1 MSIVVCIGIGE
12 ILPASSLGIHV
23 WLRSCGM
30 WKAGA
35 TEPVRF
41 FMFDFDQTLTVFHVF
56 KSLSGW
62 KQEGVCASI
71 PKPHA
76 MSELGQ
82 VARIDELSSGEFA
95 TQGGFPCAAFGG
107 NSRVEEVRRMLQSL
121 QKEDAEMVI
130 CTKGFVGPVQ
140 FCLHVLGLRSYFT
153 QVYGHIG
160 VTYGTSPFDK
170 QVIADPPALAPQFL
184 GEAWQA
190 EWRSKDQLMVKLL
203 QQKGLKSSQGILVE
217 DDPEE
222 VRRANRVCRLGR
234 GSGRIRA
241 MYIFGTSGRRAD
253 PPRSKGEGGNKIS
266 LAQSLG
272 SSSGSPQ
279 RKQSYESPV
288 TTVGEVT
295 PARSWTSSHY
305 ETSPHAGLG
314 TSTFFGTAPPPRQ
327 EGPPLLFT
335 SPTPPP
341 SLVPLAPPAAPMM
354 LSPPV
359 FSGPPCAAP
368 SLPPNIS
375 MCSFQAPPPPPA
387 AAPKMAPQ
395 PYTFHTDSAAASLQS
410 TAANAQGDLDD
421 QSSKST
427 VTKEAPSPEEKEEVS
442 RFDSKSSRRRWADIV
457 NDSDDDDPW
466 NVNTSVGATPSS
478 CSSPVPSSQEP
489 SSAQPTCTTSADTA
503 ALGCTEEPATEDNTE
518 STEEVLEPLHEELHE
533 TSPAPKLE
541 PAASEGKRAKPSCG
555 DQITSIKDCAT
566 DFPCLDI
573 DCSQDSVALST
584 VADSIDCMSSIADCP
599 EVDITESLPDIGE
612 AAGLGG
618 LGSAVKKRKKKK
630 SAKNKKTEV
639 VDLSRTSSVVSEV
652 ASRRS
657 SRSAP
662 SETSSTTSATGK
674 RSASKSQSSKRPD
687 TSQPQGAFPSAKH
700 VSQFQ
705 AGLASCASTICDNP
719 RWAILML
726 LAAVVFGGKCWLRI
740 HAVEDAA
747 DTRIRRMTMF
757 VKEGKG
763 ITSVQMEQLA
773 RLAAGEDLAARGT
786 GTTGC
791 RSGCL
796 LM

>member
-1 MSIVVCIGIGE
+1 
-12 ILPASSLGIHV
+12 
-23 WLRSCGM
+23 
-30 WKAGA
+30 
-35 TEPVRF
+35 
-41 FMFDFDQTLTVFHVF
+41 
-56 KSLSGW
+56 
-62 KQEGVCASI
+62 
-71 PKPHA
+71 
-76 MSELGQ
+76 
-82 VARIDELSSGEFA
+82 
-95 TQGGFPCAAFGG
+95 
-107 NSRVEEVRRMLQSL
+107 
-121 QKEDAEMVI
+121 
-130 CTKGFVGPVQ
+130 
-140 FCLHVLGLRSYFT
+140 
-153 QVYGHIG
+153 
-160 VTYGTSPFDK
+160 
-170 QVIADPPALAPQFL
+170 
-184 GEAWQA
+184 
-190 EWRSKDQLMVKLL
+190 
-203 QQKGLKSSQGILVE
+203 
-217 DDPEE
+217 
-222 VRRANRVCRLGR
+222 
-234 GSGRIRA
+234 
-241 MYIFGTSGRRAD
+241 MYIFGTGGRRAD
-253 PPRSKGEGGNKIS
+253 PPRSKGDLSGLNSAKSQSWTSEGGNKIS

-272 SSSGSPQ
+272 SSSNSSQ

-314 TSTFFGTAPPPRQ
+314 TRTFFGTAPPPRQ

-341 SLVPLAPPAAPMM
+341 LVPLAPPAATMM
-354 LSPPV
+354 MSPPV

-395 PYTFHTDSAAASLQS
+395 PYTFHTDLAASSLQS

-421 QSSKST
+421 QSSQST

-503 ALGCTEEPATEDNTE
+503 ALGCPEPATEDNTE

-533 TSPAPKLE
+533 TSLAPKLE
-541 PAASEGKRAKPSCG
+541 PAASEGKRAKPSCE

-599 EVDITESLPDIGE
+599 EVDITESLPDVGE

-618 LGSAVKKRKKKK
+618 LGSAVKKRKKK
-630 SAKNKKTEV
+630 SARKKKTEV

-652 ASRRS
+652 TSRRS

-687 TSQPQGAFPSAKH
+687 TSQQQGAFPSARH
-700 VSQFQ
+700 ASQFQ
-705 AGLASCASTICDNP
+705 AGLASCASAICDNP

-740 HAVEDAA
+740 HGVELLTP
-747 DTRIRRMTMF
+747 DTHRTMF